1 MNKGFSKK
9 LKIYREIARDFKG
22 MLSVHSTKEVAK
34 IMKDWTVE
42 TCTEIRL
49 NMTKVINGEKVIVIC
64 MHNGNF
70 LEAIAGRA

>member
-1 MNKGFSKK
+1 MTKDFSKK
-9 LKIYREIARDFKG
+9 LKIYREISRDFKG
-22 MLSVHSTKEVAK
+22 MLSVHSTKEVAE

-64 MHNGNF
+64 MKTGSF
-70 LEAIAGRA
+70 LETIAGRA